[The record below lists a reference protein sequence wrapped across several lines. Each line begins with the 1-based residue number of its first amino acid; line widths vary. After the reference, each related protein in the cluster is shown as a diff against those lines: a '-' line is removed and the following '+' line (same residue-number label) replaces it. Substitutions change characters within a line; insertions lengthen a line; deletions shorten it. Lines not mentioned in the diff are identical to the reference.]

1 MYRLTE
7 YQTTTMQPEI
17 QPQPQPQIQPQIQP
31 QPQPQLNE
39 DAAAERLNRDQLM
52 ELFDQQDAAAR
63 DWNADPDIQDELRE
77 RTDIINNTNNYHT
90 GNRIHHLRSIQM
102 VNSDN
107 WDLLFGGPYAPYLH
121 NDAAEYGTRMI
132 HDANYPPASEVVET
146 LYVSLL
152 FEANVRP
159 GVHQVIFIIHADP
172 HRAMHYGHIV
182 RYEVE
187 DAGEQHQAIEE
198 IFNANSPRVIIEEC
212 TEYDILSFLADEYE
226 MRYLLQGVFLRGLNS
241 RRFVENDPDHPIY
254 PHACSGMLR
263 GLLEL
268 GNPRRRDD
276 EMLPAA
282 PAPVVADA
290 AEEAEDAYEIIA
302 IPPPP
307 PRPII
312 NNDIAQIYQFYYNN
326 ERDEGDNYREAVR
339 ARRAENNQVW
349 NDLRDDNYHHHRAA
363 AHDDVIDNRDGNIIG
378 YWLENDYRINQYL
391 DIQEERQRNSAEA
404 AAEALAAANA
414 PFVVGGGYYGV
425 RDVRG
430 DINEEQRVQG

>member
-1 MYRLTE
+1 MSGRLV
-7 YQTTTMQPEI
+7 
-17 QPQPQPQIQPQIQP
+17 
-31 QPQPQLNE
+31 QLSDVHFGRENT
-39 DAAAERLNRDQLM
+39 AAAEAALGLTHALKPDLTLITGDVTQSGRTTEFEAAAVERLNRDQLM

-63 DWNADPDIQDELRE
+63 EWNASPDVQEELR
-77 RTDIINNTNNYHT
+77 RRVNILNNTQDYYT
-90 GNRIHHLRSIQM
+90 GNNAHCFRSIQM
-102 VNSDN
+102 TNADN
-107 WDLLFGGPYAPYLH
+107 WALLFGGPYAQYLH
-121 NDAAEYGTRMI
+121 NDAAEYGAKMI
-132 HDANYPPASEVVET
+132 QNANDPNAPLVFET

-152 FEANVRP
+152 LQQNVRP
-159 GVHQVIFIIHADP
+159 GVHRVIFIIYADP
-172 HRAMHYGHIV
+172 HHAMLYGHMV

-187 DAGEQHQAIEE
+187 DAGEQYHSIENLFDVE
-198 IFNANSPRVIIEEC
+198 TPRVIVEKC

-226 MRYLLQGVFLRGLNS
+226 MRDLLGVFLRGLNS
-241 RRFVENDPDHPIY
+241 QQFVENDPDYPIY

-263 GLLEL
+263 GLLAL
-268 GNPRRRDD
+268 AHNRRDD
-276 EMLPAA
+276 ELLPAA
-282 PAPVVADA
+282 PAPVADDA
-290 AEEAEDAYEIIA
+290 A
-302 IPPPP
+302 PPPP
-307 PRPII
+307 PPII

-349 NDLRDDNYHHHRAA
+349 NDLRDDNYYYHHRSAAAAA

-414 PFVVGGGYYGV
+414 PFVAAA
-425 RDVRG
+425 DVRA

>member
-1 MYRLTE
+1 
-7 YQTTTMQPEI
+7 MQPEI
-17 QPQPQPQIQPQIQP
+17 QPQPQPQ
-31 QPQPQLNE
+31 LNE
-39 DAAAERLNRDQLM
+39 EAARAAAERLNRDQLM

-63 DWNADPDIQDELRE
+63 DWNARPDIQDELRE

-132 HDANYPPASEVVET
+132 HDANYPPASGVVET
-146 LYVSLL
+146 LNVSLL

-187 DAGEQHQAIEE
+187 DAGEQHQAIENL
-198 IFNANSPRVIIEEC
+198 FNANSPPRVIIEEC

-226 MRYLLQGVFLRGLNS
+226 MQYLLQGVFLRGLNS
-241 RRFVENDPDHPIY
+241 QRFVENDPDHPIY

-268 GNPRRRDD
+268 GNPRHHDD

-282 PAPVVADA
+282 PAPMVADA
-290 AEEAEDAYEIIA
+290 A
-302 IPPPP
+302 PPPP
-307 PRPII
+307 PPII

-339 ARRAENNQVW
+339 ARGAENNQVW
-349 NDLRDDNYHHHRAA
+349 NDLRDDNYYYHHRAA
-363 AHDDVIDNRDGNIIG
+363 AHDDVIENRDGNIIG

-391 DIQEERQRNSAEA
+391 DIQEERERNNAAEAA

-414 PFVVGGGYYGV
+414 PFVAADIHDDV
-425 RDVRG
+425 RDDVHD

>member
-1 MYRLTE
+1 
-7 YQTTTMQPEI
+7 MQPDN
-17 QPQPQPQIQPQIQP
+17 QDQIQNQDQD
-31 QPQPQLNE
+31 QDQDQDQNRLNE
-39 DAAAERLNRDQLM
+39 EEEAAAAAAERLNRDQLM

-63 DWNADPDIQDELRE
+63 DWNADPEIQDELRE

-152 FEANVRP
+152 FEVNVRP

-172 HRAMHYGHIV
+172 HRAMLYGHIV

-263 GLLEL
+263 GLLAL
-268 GNPRRRDD
+268 AHNRRDPV
-276 EMLPAA
+276 LPAR
-282 PAPVVADA
+282 VVDA
-290 AEEAEDAYEIIA
+290 AQIA

-307 PRPII
+307 PPI
-312 NNDIAQIYQFYYNN
+312 NDIAQIYNFYYNEHGN
-326 ERDEGDNYREAVR
+326 DNYREEVR

-349 NDLRDDNYHHHRAA
+349 NDLRGDEPDDERAPR
-363 AHDDVIDNRDGNIIG
+363 DVIDNRDGNIIG
-378 YWLENDYRINQYL
+378 YWLENDYRVNQYL
-391 DIQEERQRNSAEA
+391 DIQEERRQRNNAEAA

-430 DINEEQRVQG
+430 DINEERVQG